1 MGSVL
6 IAVGCAVV
14 ALALGFCVGILA
26 TRQAVREC
34 EAKLDIL
41 LAHWVDSC
49 LAEGP
54 WDED

>member
-14 ALALGFCVGILA
+14 ALPLGFWGGILA